1 MSEAIPVHPS
11 NQASPQYDG
20 KPSLYETYREVGVVS
35 AKVDSVLENQ
45 HAVLKKMETYERKIS
60 DLERGYASILT
71 IGGVV
76 ALFVSIL
83 ANVIKV
89 KIFSI

>member
-1 MSEAIPVHPS
+1 MSEAIPAPQSH
-11 NQASPQYDG
+11 QASPQYDG

-45 HAVLKKMETYERKIS
+45 HAVLKKMETYEKKIS
-60 DLERGYASILT
+60 DLEKGYASILT
-71 IGGVV
+71 TGGVV
-76 ALFVSIL
+76 ALFVSLL
-83 ANVIKV
+83 ANLFKV